1 MIADTELGWAAKRD
15 DPLQLAAE
23 YRGPGDRGRSGGP
36 PTVIS
41 GGMGGGSPGGG
52 VPKRGFG
59 SNKPWAPEVD
69 QTIQKMWAEGGTLDA
84 IADRIGY
91 ARSAL
96 QQRMYQLKLDKTNKG
111 KPSAPTVN
119 PESTPERQKMYRL
132 VPIDHDPFAV
142 KPLNEMP

>member
-1 MIADTELGWAAKRD
+1 MIADTELAWAAKHD

-36 PTVIS
+36 PTVIA
-41 GGMGGGSPGGG
+41 GGMGGGSPGGS

-84 IADRIGY
+84 IADKIGY

-96 QQRMYQLKLDKTNKG
+96 QQRMYQLKLDRTNKG
-111 KPSAPTVN
+111 KPLAPQVD
-119 PESTPERQKMYRL
+119 PESTPERQKLYRL
-132 VPIDHDPFAV
+132 VPIDHDPF
-142 KPLNEMP
+142 NEMP